1 MCSKA
6 VCTSCGNVSGDNM
19 TFVDDAND
27 SPCTPSDHNPFY
39 LLKQDWDESLQT
51 VRDIHT
57 QLTLVV
63 MPRQEA
69 IDTRAA
75 RLEAWVEV
83 VMKTLATLG
92 LEGLLCELD
101 GARGADYDAEEIQ
114 QT

>member
-1 MCSKA
+1 
-6 VCTSCGNVSGDNM
+6 M
-19 TFVDDAND
+19 TFVDDADD

-39 LLKQDWDESLQT
+39 LLKQDWDENLELT
-51 VRDIHT
+51 RDVHT

-63 MPRQEA
+63 MPRLET
-69 IDTRAA
+69 IDTRTA

-83 VMKTLATLG
+83 VIKTLATLG

-101 GARGADYDAEEIQ
+101 EARGADYDAEEIE